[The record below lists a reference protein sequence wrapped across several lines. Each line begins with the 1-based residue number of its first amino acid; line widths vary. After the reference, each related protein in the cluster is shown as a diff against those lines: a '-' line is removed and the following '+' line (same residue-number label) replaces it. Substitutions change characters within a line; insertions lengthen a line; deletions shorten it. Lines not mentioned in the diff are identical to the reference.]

1 MPISTRLLPRHTV
14 RSDHGDTGSKGL
26 ARLHAVAAA
35 ALLCTS
41 MLQISDAHALA
52 LGRMIV
58 QSPLGE
64 PLRAEVEV
72 LEITSEESDNLKVG
86 LGPLA
91 AFKAAGMEFNSALVD
106 LRVSLERRANGS
118 AFLRLTG
125 NRPVNEPFMDMVLEA
140 SWKSGR
146 VARDYTL
153 LFDPPKLRQ
162 PSPAPLAAAVE
173 AQPAAASAPVTSSE
187 KPPAP
192 VAVAAPAPV
201 QAPVAKPATAPAPVQ
216 APASKPAVAAVP
228 TSARNDRLRV
238 QRGDT
243 AGGIALENLPANVSL
258 DQMLVAMLRANPRAF
273 IKGNVNR
280 VKAGAV
286 LTLPDE
292 NTAAAVSAGEASQI
306 ISAQSRDFN
315 EFRRRLANQAPQAP
329 AATAEREAT
338 GQIQAEVKEQKPA
351 VETQDKLTIS
361 KGAAAAGQATA
372 EDKIAKERA
381 AKEAA
386 DRTAELTRNIE
397 ELSKVGKETVAAG
410 STAPTATAPAETPQA
425 TVATVT
431 AETTA
436 VAAPEEQKPEG
447 TTAVEAPAA
456 QPAPAAE
463 VAPAPPPAP
472 AVAAPQEE
480 PSFLNRLLE
489 NPLVMPVAG
498 GLLALLAGLGIY
510 GLSRRKKATGVDS
523 SFLESRLQ
531 PDSFFGS
538 SGGQRIDTSEAAAS
552 GSSMVYS
559 PSQLDAAGDVDPV
572 AEADVYLAYGR
583 DLQAEEILKEAMR
596 STPTRVAIHNKLL
609 EIYAKRRDA
618 KAFEVVATEAFGL
631 TQGEG
636 SEWEHACELGKELDP
651 TNPLYQP
658 GGRPAEKPGAP
669 AGSAGAAA
677 FGVSTLTQNTKPGS
691 DPSVP
696 PDLDFDLDLD
706 LDQPSQ
712 PADISIGGSPLS
724 GLDDLDQTDA
734 LTSSPVPESVGA
746 TAANSE
752 PMAFDLDF
760 PSEPMPLA
768 SQASPDSDDAESTPS
783 TFDEAEVIPDFDLM
797 SKAEASP
804 SAAAELAGK
813 VDSDD
818 LMSFDLNDIKLDLSD
833 EESPTTEA
841 GALSDENPLET
852 KLSLAEEF
860 RAIGDLEGA
869 RSLAEEVM
877 AEAKGALKSKVSAFL
892 ADLA

>member
-1 MPISTRLLPRHTV
+1 
-14 RSDHGDTGSKGL
+14 
-26 ARLHAVAAA
+26 
-35 ALLCTS
+35 
-41 MLQISDAHALA
+41 MLQVSDAHALA

-72 LEITSEESDNLKVG
+72 LEITDEQSESLAVG
-86 LGPLA
+86 LAPLA
-91 AFKAAGMEFNSALVD
+91 AFQASGMEFNAALVD

-125 NRPVNEPFMDMVLEA
+125 NRPVSEPFMDMVLEA

-162 PSPAPLAAAVE
+162 ATPAPLAAASE
-173 AQPAAASAPVTSSE
+173 PQSAPGSETPATAAQPAVVPSATQTPSTQAATPSAP
-187 KPPAP
+187 
-192 VAVAAPAPV
+192 
-201 QAPVAKPATAPAPVQ
+201 TAP
-216 APASKPAVAAVP
+216 
-228 TSARNDRLRV
+228 ARNDRLRV
-238 QRGDT
+238 ERGDT
-243 AGGIALENLPANVSL
+243 AGRIALENLPANISL
-258 DQMLVAMLRANPRAF
+258 DQMLVAMLRNNPRAF
-273 IKGNVNR
+273 IQGNVNR

-292 NTAAAVSAGEASQI
+292 NAASAVSTGEARQI

-315 EFRRRLANQAPQAP
+315 EFRRRLAGQVPQAP
-329 AATAEREAT
+329 ATTAEREAT
-338 GQIQAEVKEQKPA
+338 GQIQAEVKEETPA
-351 VETQDKLTIS
+351 AVTQDKLTVS
-361 KGAAAAGQATA
+361 KGAAPGKATA
-372 EDKIAKERA
+372 EDKIATERA
-381 AKEAA
+381 AQEAA

-397 ELSKVGKETVAAG
+397 ELAKVGKETVAAG
-410 STAPTATAPAETPQA
+410 GAAAQTAAPVEEAMA
-425 TVATVT
+425 TVAAVT
-431 AETTA
+431 AETPPAADVQTPEEPGNAETEPTA
-436 VAAPEEQKPEG
+436 AVDEVAAAEPVEE
-447 TTAVEAPAA
+447 
-456 QPAPAAE
+456 PAPAP
-463 VAPAPPPAP
+463 APAPEPAP
-472 AVAAPQEE
+472 VVAAPQEE
-480 PSFLNRLLE
+480 ASFLGKLLE

-510 GLSRRKKATGVDS
+510 GLSRRKKAPGVDS

-636 SEWEHACELGKELDP
+636 SEWEHACTLGKELDP
-651 TNPLYQP
+651 SNPLYQP
-658 GGRPAEKPGAP
+658 GGRPVEKPGAP
-669 AGSAGAAA
+669 AAGAAA
-677 FGVSTLTQNTKPGS
+677 FGASTLAQNTTPGGN
-691 DPSVP
+691 PTQP

-712 PADISIGGSPLS
+712 PADLSIGGSPLS
-724 GLDDLDQTDA
+724 GLDDLEKTDA
-734 LTSSPVPESVGA
+734 LTSAPAAESLAGA

-752 PMAFDLDF
+752 PLAFDLDF
-760 PSEPMPLA
+760 PSEPMPL
-768 SQASPDSDDAESTPS
+768 SGPGELTAEATPS
-783 TFDEAEVIPDFDLM
+783 AFDEAEVIPDFNLRAKGDT
-797 SKAEASP
+797 P
-804 SAAAELAGK
+804 AAATETIEK
-813 VDSDD
+813 IDSD
-818 LMSFDLNDIKLDLSD
+818 LMSFDLNDIKLDLSG
-833 EESPTTEA
+833 EELPTTES
-841 GALSDENPLET
+841 GALSEENPLET

-860 RAIGDLEGA
+860 RAIGDMEGA

-877 AEAKGALKSKVSAFL
+877 AEATGALKTKVASFL